1 MLNILQSHYPERLGL
16 ALIINV
22 PFLINTFFKIIM
34 PFVDPITRNKVKFN
48 PSIYEDGLMTQ
59 DMVMKEWWGGDN
71 DFKWDHS
78 KYWPALIQMTEERR
92 KKQME
97 RWRALG
103 SKVGASEWE
112 IKSGGELSEQ
122 ASKTQE
128 TQPADLEKRPVE
140 PTTVLEVPVVEI
152 TPA

>member
-16 ALIINV
+16 SLIINV

-92 KKQME
+92 KNMLQNVVSSEVEMARKTKM
-97 RWRALG
+97 RR
-103 SKVGASEWE
+103 KVWLAESMR
-112 IKSGGELSEQ
+112 
-122 ASKTQE
+122 T
-128 TQPADLEKRPVE
+128 
-140 PTTVLEVPVVEI
+140 
-152 TPA
+152 